1 MKKRKHHFFFNRV
14 LNKQIGIRLIDNNS
28 LMPPSIATRLL
39 LKYLRIKKGESVLDL
54 GAGPGTIALV
64 AKKLGA
70 GAVTA
75 TEVDP
80 SAKDMIRKN
89 IELNGLKG
97 DVHVCVGSMFEAV
110 KGKVFDHIVTN
121 LPSLPVA
128 EGENVLLANDGG
140 EDGRRYH
147 DIFQAEFTKHLN
159 KRGRVTMIH
168 SSLCDLNKSIV
179 NFKKLGYE
187 VEEKGSAEVFFCDM
201 HDLYHLEQLK
211 KEGTVKFKKCNGKL
225 YFQVYVLNL
234 SMKTALQ

>member
-1 MKKRKHHFFFNRV
+1 MKKIKHYTFFNQA
-14 LNKQIGIRLIDNNS
+14 LNKRIGINLLDNNR

-39 LKYLRIKKGESVLDL
+39 LKHLRVKKGESILDV
-54 GAGPGTIALV
+54 GTGPGTIALV

-70 GAVTA
+70 EVVTA
-75 TEVDP
+75 TEVDL

-110 KGKVFDHIVTN
+110 NGRAFDHIVTN
-121 LPSLPVA
+121 LPSLPVLK
-128 EGENVLLANDGG
+128 GGNILLANDGG

-147 DIFQAEFTKHLN
+147 DIFQAELTKHLN

-187 VEEKGSAEVFFCDM
+187 VEKKGSAKVFFAICM
-201 HDLYHLEQLK
+201 
-211 KEGTVKFKKCNGKL
+211 TFIIWN
-225 YFQVYVLNL
+225 
-234 SMKTALQ
+234 S